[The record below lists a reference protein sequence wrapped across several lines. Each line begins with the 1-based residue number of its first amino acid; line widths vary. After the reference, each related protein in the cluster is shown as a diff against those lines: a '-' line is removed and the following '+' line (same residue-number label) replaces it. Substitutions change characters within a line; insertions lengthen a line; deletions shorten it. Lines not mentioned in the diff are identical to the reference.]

1 MHTAERLRIIL
12 NSREDASLAN
22 IICSYISHQSSPLLI
37 NIIFH
42 QLQPVGN
49 AAESKHC
56 HWLLDYEHLLLP
68 FCSWI
73 SNEIQWR
80 EKKTLNKIDHLPSQ
94 SLPAWGGE
102 RGFLL
107 CFAVCLW
114 LLSCR
119 RSAIQWAEM
128 AGRLIVFLCPLMTRQ
143 CVSFRICI
151 SFCLSPKSSSFQRN
165 QHCLITVLC

>member
-80 EKKTLNKIDHLPSQ
+80 EKKTLNEENWSSSEP
-94 SLPAWGGE
+94 
-102 RGFLL
+102 
-107 CFAVCLW
+107 
-114 LLSCR
+114 
-119 RSAIQWAEM
+119 
-128 AGRLIVFLCPLMTRQ
+128 
-143 CVSFRICI
+143 VSPCMGWREGI
-151 SFCLSPKSSSFQRN
+151 SFVLCCLSV
-165 QHCLITVLC
+165 ITVLQAVSHPVSRNGWEANCFPLPPDDQAVCFLPHLHFFLFKP